1 LGLNVSLD
9 SIEITSDSILVVTL
23 LLPLRFLRCS
33 LLGLLFRNSAQLL
46 GLRSEIS
53 SSIVCLFDVLRK
65 LKDTL
70 ALTLITTT
78 RICQAIAESID
89 LFSDGRDGSLVV
101 LLVSLQAIAL
111 LL

>member
-1 LGLNVSLD
+1 
-9 SIEITSDSILVVTL
+9 
-23 LLPLRFLRCS
+23 
-33 LLGLLFRNSAQLL
+33 
-46 GLRSEIS
+46 
-53 SSIVCLFDVLRK
+53 LRK